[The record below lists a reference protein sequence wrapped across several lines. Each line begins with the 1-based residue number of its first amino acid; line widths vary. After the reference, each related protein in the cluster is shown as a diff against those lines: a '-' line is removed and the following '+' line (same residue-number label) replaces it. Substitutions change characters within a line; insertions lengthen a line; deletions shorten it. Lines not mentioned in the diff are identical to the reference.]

1 MGYVNLCNVITDF
14 ADTTSIL
21 YIKQKNLAMT
31 TTHTQQT
38 ESKFVALAS
47 IAAELYSVM
56 TVAWGV
62 SLAAKNAKVISAQS
76 GEKGRGFQPI
86 TEFIDEIAQLAMTGV
101 NEINNEA
108 LQLTKIAVTEYR
120 NIDAYHRFDSVREKN
135 SKAQYIKSMTPAMK
149 QVEQNMQ
156 LSTKIFKKSLSNL
169 TQLLETMDEYML
181 SARAI
186 ASVSRIVTSNAQ
198 EYSNQLKVVADDL
211 DQAASYI
218 KDKLSESY
226 QHLNNVKMQTH

>member
-1 MGYVNLCNVITDF
+1 MPTH
-14 ADTTSIL
+14 
-21 YIKQKNLAMT
+21 KQQAEN
-31 TTHTQQT
+31 
-38 ESKFVALAS
+38 KFVALAS

-86 TEFIDEIAQLAMTGV
+86 TEFIDEIAQQAMSGV
-101 NEINNEA
+101 NDINNEA
-108 LQLTKIAVTEYR
+108 LKLTKIAVNEYR
-120 NIDAYHRFDSVREKN
+120 SVDAYHRFASVKEKN
-135 SKAQYIKSMTPAMK
+135 GQARHIKSMAPAMTR
-149 QVEQNMQ
+149 VEQNM
-156 LSTKIFKKSLSNL
+156 LASTKTFKKSLNHL
-169 TQLLETMDEYML
+169 AQLLESMDEDML

-198 EYSNQLKVVADDL
+198 EYSDKLKVVADDL
-211 DQAASYI
+211 DEAASYI

-226 QHLNNVKMQTH
+226 QHLNNVKMQTYP